1 MSRKTKAEQFQDTG
15 YNITVTGRHVLV
27 TDAMKDYAQEKIFKI
42 EKFTN
47 RIIDVNIRMD
57 IQKLDHRVD
66 IVMTVGHIKIKSSAS
81 TTDMYV
87 SIDQAVDK
95 IEKQLI
101 KYKKRLQEHAAR
113 DLTSID
119 MKVNIINSEDSA
131 IREINDEIESENNRK
146 LIESYGPHRIV
157 KTETKP
163 LKNLTT
169 GEAVMKMDLSDL
181 PALLFI
187 NSAHGRINVVY
198 RRADG
203 NISWVD
209 PSSHES
215 TAA

>member
-42 EKFTN
+42 EKFTS

-66 IVMTVGHIKIKSSAS
+66 IVMTVGHMKIKSSAS

-101 KYKKRLQEHAAR
+101 KYKKRLQEHAAK

-119 MKVNIINSEDSA
+119 MQVSVINGEDSQV
-131 IREINDEIESENNRK
+131 REINDEIESENNRA
-146 LIESYGPHRIV
+146 LLDSYGPHRIV
-157 KTETKP
+157 KKETRS
-163 LKNLTT
+163 LKNLTAA
-169 GEAVMKMDLSDL
+169 EAVMKMDLSGDAFHIYRSEEDL
-181 PALLFI
+181 KLKVI
-187 NSAHGRINVVY
+187 Y
-198 RRADG
+198 RREDG
-203 NISWVD
+203 SLGIIEV
-209 PSSHES
+209 ES
-215 TAA
+215 

>member
-169 GEAVMKMDLSDL
+169 GEAVMKMDLSGDSFQIYRAEEDRKL
-181 PALLFI
+181 KVI
-187 NSAHGRINVVY
+187 Y
-198 RRADG
+198 RREDG
-203 NISWVD
+203 TLGIIEV
-209 PSSHES
+209 ES
-215 TAA
+215 